1 MLLCCYSN
9 LVYTLLMYKVILY
22 IYLIDKKIQRI
33 KTAPVE
39 VEKEGDDAA
48 GFRKPLRF
56 RCISCDKPVGLKP
69 NK

>member
-1 MLLCCYSN
+1 
-9 LVYTLLMYKVILY
+9 MYKVILY

>member
-1 MLLCCYSN
+1 
-9 LVYTLLMYKVILY
+9 MYK
-22 IYLIDKKIQRI
+22 YLILIDRKIQRI
-33 KTAPVE
+33 KTETVE

-69 NK
+69 NE